1 MRKVLIVAS
10 CSENVKKKEQYRERK
25 KSLKQVNLS

>member
-10 CSENVKKKEQYRERK
+10 SENVKKKEQYRERK